1 MKRSEEIHI
10 VCSLRTTPQ
19 HRKDFSELLA
29 ALVEPARAEEGC
41 LYYDVYQDRNDPDA
55 FFHFGWLEKPRS
67 GGRAY
72 QTSECAKTESP
83 NSCLAGKRERFDVWS
98 TDSGGAI
105 N

>member
-1 MKRSEEIHI
+1 MKRSEEFHI

-55 FFHFGWLEKPRS
+55 FFILDGWKNQEAVDAHIKHPNVQKLNPRIRALQARENVLTFGRPI
-67 GGRAY
+67 RAE
-72 QTSECAKTESP
+72 Q
-83 NSCLAGKRERFDVWS
+83 
-98 TDSGGAI
+98 
-105 N
+105 